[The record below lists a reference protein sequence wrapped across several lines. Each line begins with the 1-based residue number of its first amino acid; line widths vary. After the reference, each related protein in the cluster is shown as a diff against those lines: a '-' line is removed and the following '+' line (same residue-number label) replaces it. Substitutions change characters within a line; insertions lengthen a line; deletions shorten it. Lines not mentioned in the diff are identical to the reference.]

1 MASSGYFPSL
11 LPNMINVGEETGQLD
26 TMLLK
31 IADAYDEEVDTAVAG
46 LTSIIEPLM
55 IVTMGGV
62 VGFIVI
68 SLFYP
73 LIIVITNQPL

>member
-1 MASSGYFPSL
+1 
-11 LPNMINVGEETGQLD
+11 MINVGEETGQLD